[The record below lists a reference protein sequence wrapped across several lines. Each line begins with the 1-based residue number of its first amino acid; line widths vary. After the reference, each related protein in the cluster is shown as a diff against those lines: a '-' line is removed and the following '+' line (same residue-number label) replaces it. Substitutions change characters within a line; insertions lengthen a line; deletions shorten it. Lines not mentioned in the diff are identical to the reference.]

1 MEIIQRHSDIQSD
14 EDQKELVDNLMER
27 QCYSIIKKRMSSESP
42 DSGSEE
48 KKERKPSIK
57 KERKKSI
64 IKKTSPPQKK

>member
-42 DSGSEE
+42 DSQE
-48 KKERKPSIK
+48 KKQRKPSIK
-57 KERKKSI
+57 KERKKSL
-64 IKKTSPPQKK
+64 IKRESPQPLKK